1 MLGLIGKKIG
11 MTQVFAE
18 DGKII
23 PATVIQVEQNWIVNL
38 KNEERDGYKSVV
50 LGYEDIKESK
60 VSKAYST
67 SFTDGVTPKRFIK
80 EFRVDDIGSY
90 TVGQTIGVELFEG
103 VKYLDISGVS
113 KGKGF
118 QGVVKRHNFGG
129 GRATHGS
136 KFHRQNGSTG
146 QCSYPSK
153 VFKGNKRA
161 GRMGGENVTVQN
173 LQLVA
178 IDKEKNVV
186 LVKGAV
192 PGANKSL
199 VYLNKATKKTK

>member
-1 MLGLIGKKIG
+1 MLGLIGRKIG
-11 MTQVFAE
+11 MTQVFAD
-18 DGKII
+18 DGNVI
-23 PATVIQVEQNWIVNL
+23 PATVIQIETNSIVNL
-38 KNEERDGYKSVV
+38 KNDERDGYKSVV
-50 LGYEDIKESK
+50 LGYEDADDKKI
-60 VSKAYST
+60 SKAYAS
-67 SFTDGVTPKRFIK
+67 SFTEGVTPKRYLK
-80 EFRVDDIGSY
+80 EFRVDDISGY
-90 TVGQTIGVELFEG
+90 TIGQTIGVEAFEG
-103 VKYLDISGVS
+103 VKFVDVSGVS

-118 QGVVKRHNFGG
+118 QGVVKRWNFGG
-129 GRATHGS
+129 GRKTHGS

-199 VYLNKATKKTK
+199 IYLNQATKKTK